1 MLKFLRS
8 AVAGLLAFAM
18 LAAPLTAIAGNFEGR
33 AFYGLDFRYKGSND
47 LGTPLIDVPA
57 LAATIFNNGTGE
69 YQADL
74 VFTDIRTLG
83 PSATEDLDVIGS
95 LADPV
100 GVTINAL
107 KVVAVIIYAD
117 PTNTN
122 NVVVGNAT
130 QPVSL
135 GFGAATHTWAVPPGG
150 WMSVG
155 APELGWTAGA
165 GATDDIKITNSAG
178 STSVT
183 YTVIILGRT
192 A

>member
-1 MLKFLRS
+1 MLKFLRP

-18 LAAPLTAIAGNFEGR
+18 LASPLAAIAGNFEGK

-57 LAATIFNNGTGE
+57 LAATIFNTGTGE
-69 YQADL
+69 YQSDL
-74 VFTDIRTLG
+74 VFSDVRTLA

-95 LADPV
+95 LTDAF
-100 GVTINAL
+100 GTTINML
-107 KVVAVIIYAD
+107 KVTAVIIYAD

-150 WMSVG
+150 WFSVG
-155 APELGWTAGA
+155 APEAGWTAGA
-165 GATDDIKITNSAG
+165 GATDDIKILNSAG
-178 STSVT
+178 GTSVN